1 MRLNK
6 YIAHSG
12 VASRRH
18 SDELIIAGRV
28 AVNGETVNTPGTRV
42 QPNTDHVTVDNQ
54 TIEPTIEQYY
64 FVLNKPVGYITTV
77 TDPFNRKTVMSLLQ
91 EIPHRVFPV
100 GRLDCDSEGILL
112 FTNDGDLS
120 YEMIHPRFG
129 VEKEYRVLLQGHPD
143 RDVIQNLRDG
153 IPLDNRMT
161 GPCQVQI
168 HAQDKDTTW
177 LTIILHEG
185 RNRQIRHMCKY
196 IGYSVMRL
204 IRVRFGPIILG
215 HLSPG
220 QWRALSDTEVLDL
233 KDQLI
238 KA

>member
-1 MRLNK
+1 MEKLLIRQ
-6 YIAHSG
+6 APEC
-12 VASRRH
+12 SRIQIT
-18 SDELIIAGRV
+18 SPWI
-28 AVNGETVNTPGTRV
+28 T
-42 QPNTDHVTVDNQ
+42 Q

-143 RDVIQNLRDG
+143 RDVIQKFKRWNSTR
-153 IPLDNRMT
+153 
-161 GPCQVQI
+161 
-168 HAQDKDTTW
+168 
-177 LTIILHEG
+177 
-185 RNRQIRHMCKY
+185 
-196 IGYSVMRL
+196 
-204 IRVRFGPIILG
+204 
-215 HLSPG
+215 
-220 QWRALSDTEVLDL
+220 
-233 KDQLI
+233 
-238 KA
+238 

>member
-18 SDELIIAGRV
+18 SDDLIIAGRV

-54 TIEPTIEQYY
+54 TIEPATEQYY

-143 RDVIQNLRDG
+143 RDVIQKLRDG

-168 HAQDKDTTW
+168 HSQD
-177 LTIILHEG
+177 
-185 RNRQIRHMCKY
+185 
-196 IGYSVMRL
+196 
-204 IRVRFGPIILG
+204 
-215 HLSPG
+215 
-220 QWRALSDTEVLDL
+220 
-233 KDQLI
+233 
-238 KA
+238 